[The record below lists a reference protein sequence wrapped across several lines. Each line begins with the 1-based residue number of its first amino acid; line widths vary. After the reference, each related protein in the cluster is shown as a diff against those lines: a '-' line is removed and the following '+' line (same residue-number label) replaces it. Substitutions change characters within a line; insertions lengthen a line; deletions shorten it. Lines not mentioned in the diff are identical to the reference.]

1 MLRGVSRMDITD
13 IVGQFL
19 DILLSGKRRYG
30 SLSVTLSNLQ
40 RERFSTQRL
49 ISVGLRIKIGIFDSR
64 NFEGSLMTGHSQE
77 VVNNTAF
84 QAIDR

>member
-30 SLSVTLSNLQ
+30 CLSVTLSNLQ
-40 RERFSTQRL
+40 RERFGTQRL
-49 ISVGLRIKIGIFDSR
+49 VGVDLRIKIGIFDSR
-64 NFEGSLMTGHSQE
+64 NFEGSLMTGHSQK